1 MLKYQELQASRL
13 KFDNKTALVTGSAQ
27 GIGFAIAGKLAAE
40 GALVVIADIAEDA
53 AKAASEKLQSA
64 GFKSDYTAMDVSDF
78 AQVAEKMKIVVE
90 KHGGVDILV
99 NNAGIT
105 RDGLILRMSE
115 KDWDMVL
122 DINLKSVFNC
132 SKALARSMMR
142 KGGVIVNVASI
153 IGQMGNAGQANYAA
167 SKGGIIA
174 LTKTLAKE
182 FASRGVRANAVAPG
196 FISTAMTDKLTDDVK
211 GEMLEAIPLRRLG
224 EPEDVANLVCFLCS
238 DDSAYITGQVVRIDG
253 GMVM

>member
-1 MLKYQELQASRL
+1 M

-53 AKAASEKLQSA
+53 AKAASEKLKSS
-64 GFKSDYTAMDVSDF
+64 GLKSDYVAMDVSDF
-78 AQVAEKMKIVVE
+78 AQVAEKMKSVIE

-105 RDGLILRMSE
+105 RDGLVLRMSE

-132 SKALARSMMR
+132 SKAVARSMMR
-142 KGGVIVNVASI
+142 TGGVIVNVASI

-182 FASRGVRANAVAPG
+182 FSSRGVRANAVAPG
-196 FISTAMTDKLTDDVK
+196 FISTAMTDKLSEDVK
-211 GEMLEAIPLRRLG
+211 GKMLEAIPLKRLG

-238 DDSAYITGQVVRIDG
+238 DESAYITGQVVRIDG

>member
-1 MLKYQELQASRL
+1 M
-13 KFDNKTALVTGSAQ
+13 KFDNKIALVTGSAQ
-27 GIGFAIAGKLAAE
+27 GIGFSIAEKLASE
-40 GALVVIADIAEDA
+40 GATVIIADIAEDA
-53 AKAASEKLQSA
+53 AKSASEKLKSA
-64 GFKSDYTAMDVSDF
+64 GAKSDYTAMDVSDF
-78 AQVAEKMKIVVE
+78 NQVAEKMKALVE
-90 KHGGVDILV
+90 KHERIDILV

-132 SKALARSMMR
+132 SKALARSMM
-142 KGGVIVNVASI
+142 KTGGVIVNVASI

-196 FISTAMTDKLTDDVK
+196 FISTAMTDKLSEEVK
-211 GEMLEAIPLRRLG
+211 GKMLEAIPLKRLG
-224 EPEDVANLVCFLCS
+224 RPEDVANLVSFLCS
-238 DDSAYITGQVVRIDG
+238 DESAYITGQVVRIDG

>member
-1 MLKYQELQASRL
+1 M
-13 KFDNKTALVTGSAQ
+13 KFNNKTALVTGSAQ

-40 GALVVIADIAEDA
+40 GALVVIADIAEEA
-53 AKAASEKLQSA
+53 AKASSEKLKSA
-64 GFKSDYTAMDVSDF
+64 GFKSDY
-78 AQVAEKMKIVVE
+78 KMKAVIE
-90 KHGGVDILV
+90 KHGAVDILV

-105 RDGLILRMSE
+105 KDGLVLRMPE

-132 SKALARSMMR
+132 SKAVARSMMR
-142 KGGVIVNVASI
+142 TGGVIVNVASI

-196 FISTAMTDKLTDDVK
+196 FISTAMTAKLSDDVK
-211 GEMLEAIPLRRLG
+211 GRMLEAIPLKRLG

-238 DDSAYITGQVVRIDG
+238 DESAYITGQVVRIDG

>member
-1 MLKYQELQASRL
+1 M

-27 GIGFAIAGKLAAE
+27 GIGFAIAEKLASE
-40 GALVVIADIAEDA
+40 GALVVIADIAEEA
-53 AKAASEKLQSA
+53 AKAACEKLKSS
-64 GFKSDYTAMDVSDF
+64 GSKSDYVSMDVSDF
-78 AQVAEKMKIVVE
+78 AQVAEKVKAVIE

-132 SKALARSMMR
+132 SKAVARSMMR
-142 KGGVIVNVASI
+142 TGGVIVNVASI

-211 GEMLEAIPLRRLG
+211 GKMLEAIPLGRLG
-224 EPEDVANLVCFLCS
+224 EPADVANLVSFLCS
-238 DDSAYITGQVVRIDG
+238 DESAYITGQVVRIDG

>member
-1 MLKYQELQASRL
+1 M
-13 KFDNKTALVTGSAQ
+13 KFDNKVALVTGSAQ
-27 GIGFAIAGKLAAE
+27 GIGFSIAEKLAAE
-40 GALVVIADIAEDA
+40 GALVVIADIAEEASIA
-53 AKAASEKLQSA
+53 ACEKLKNA
-64 GFKSDYTAMDVSDF
+64 GFKSDHIAMDVSDF
-78 AQVAEKMKIVVE
+78 NQVAEKIKSLVE
-90 KHGGVDILV
+90 KHARIDILV

-105 RDGLILRMSE
+105 KDGLLLRMSE

-132 SKALARSMMR
+132 TKALARSMM
-142 KGGVIVNVASI
+142 KTGGVIVNVASI

-174 LTKTLAKE
+174 LTKTIAKE

-196 FISTAMTDKLTDDVK
+196 FISTAMTDKLTEEVK
-211 GEMLEAIPLRRLG
+211 GKMLEAIPLRRLG
-224 EPEDVANLVCFLCS
+224 KPEDVANLVSFLCS
-238 DDSAYITGQVVRIDG
+238 DESAYITGQVVRIDG

>member
-1 MLKYQELQASRL
+1 M

-53 AKAASEKLQSA
+53 AKAASEKLKSA
-64 GFKSDYTAMDVSDF
+64 GFKSAYVAMDVSDF
-78 AQVAEKMKIVVE
+78 NQVAEKMKAVIE

-105 RDGLILRMSE
+105 RDGLVLRMSE

-132 SKALARSMMR
+132 SKAVARSMMR
-142 KGGVIVNVASI
+142 TGGVIVNVASI

-196 FISTAMTDKLTDDVK
+196 FISTAMTNKLTDDVK
-211 GEMLEAIPLRRLG
+211 GKMLEAIPLKRLG

-238 DDSAYITGQVVRIDG
+238 DESSYITGQVVRIDG

>member
-1 MLKYQELQASRL
+1 M
-13 KFDNKTALVTGSAQ
+13 KFDNKIALVTGSAQ
-27 GIGFAIAGKLAAE
+27 GIGFSIAEKLASE
-40 GALVVIADIAEDA
+40 GATVIIADIAEDA
-53 AKAASEKLQSA
+53 AKSASEKLKSA
-64 GFKSDYTAMDVSDF
+64 GAKSDYMAMDVSDF
-78 AQVAEKMKIVVE
+78 NQVAEKMKALVE
-90 KHGGVDILV
+90 KHERIDILV

-132 SKALARSMMR
+132 SKALARSMM
-142 KGGVIVNVASI
+142 KTGGVIVNVASI

-196 FISTAMTDKLTDDVK
+196 FISTAMTDKLSEEVK
-211 GEMLEAIPLRRLG
+211 GKMLEAIPLKRLG
-224 EPEDVANLVCFLCS
+224 RPEDVANLVSFLCS
-238 DDSAYITGQVVRIDG
+238 DESAYITGQVVRIDG